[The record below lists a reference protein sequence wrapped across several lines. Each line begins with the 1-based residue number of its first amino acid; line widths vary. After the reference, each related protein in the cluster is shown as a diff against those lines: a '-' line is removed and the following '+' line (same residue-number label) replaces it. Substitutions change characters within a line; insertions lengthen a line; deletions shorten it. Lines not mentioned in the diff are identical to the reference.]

1 MKAVVL
7 RLAGIVAGLLL
18 GLGVVEAGLRALEK
32 NDRLTPADYEQD
44 PTRLRAGAPPR
55 PLDVAA
61 IGDSQTWGVNAWAAE
76 AWPQALGALSG
87 KSVHNLGMSGHG
99 PVEYAETWPRAL
111 ALSPRAVVV
120 ALYLGNDLWDAY
132 HTVYATGRHP
142 ELRRPDAPREIFT
155 DTIGP
160 AADAFMKR
168 VMDNRAE
175 HDRISSHRVGDWLFR
190 HTAIGRMVRM
200 RNWKKAYTA
209 NTFAADASLV
219 RRNPGMGAVY
229 EHAGEP
235 VILLPTYRAGATDP
249 DEPRIREGVRITREV
264 LTRMRDESRARGV
277 RLVVLVIPTKE
288 NVYADAMRGAGQVPD
303 APLQAVAERERRL
316 RGELLSFCGEAGVEC
331 VDPLPALSGAVVR
344 GEAIFPPYIDGH
356 FNARG
361 YAVLAEAVNG
371 ALARQPAPAG
381 APASPRPAPAP

>member
-1 MKAVVL
+1 MKAVFL
-7 RLAGIVAGLLL
+7 RLAGVLAGLLL
-18 GLGVVEAGLRALEK
+18 GLAVVEAGLRFLEK
-32 NDRLTPADYEQD
+32 NNRLTQIEHEQD
-44 PTRLRAGAPPR
+44 PSRLRAGEPPR

-76 AWPQALGALSG
+76 AWPQALGARSG

-99 PVEYAETWPRAL
+99 PVEYAETWPKAL
-111 ALSPRAVVV
+111 ALSPRTVVV

-142 ELRRPDAPREIFT
+142 ELRRPDAPREILT
-155 DTIGP
+155 DSIGP

-175 HDRISSHRVGDWLFR
+175 HERLSSHRVGDWLFR
-190 HTAIGRMVRM
+190 HSAIGRMVKM
-200 RNWKKAYTA
+200 RNWKKVYAA
-209 NTFAADASLV
+209 NTFAADAALV
-219 RRNPGMGAVY
+219 RENPVMGTVY

-249 DEPRIREGVRITREV
+249 DEPRIREGVRITRQV
-264 LTRMRDESRARGV
+264 LARMRDESRARGV

-288 NVYADAMRGAGQVPD
+288 NVYADAMRKTGRAPD
-303 APLQAVAERERRL
+303 PALAAVAGRERRL
-316 RGELLSFCGEAGVEC
+316 RGELMAFCGGAGLEC
-331 VDPLPALSGAVVR
+331 VDPLPALTAAVVR

-361 YAVLAEAVNG
+361 YAVLAEVVG
-371 ALARQPAPAG
+371 QALAG
-381 APASPRPAPAP
+381 